1 MIELILKLNSF
12 SQLVAVCPTPNPDPG
27 PHQLFIKIVDLD
39 SVVFINIF
47 YIGEFS
53 TLRIGNGNLQF
64 SESQK
69 GFVNQSLEE
78 FISRCKELIH

>member
-1 MIELILKLNSF
+1 MIELILKLSSF
-12 SQLVAVCPTPNPDPG
+12 SQLVAVCSIPNPDPG
-27 PHQLFIKIVDLD
+27 PHQLFMKIVDLD

-47 YIGEFS
+47 YIREFS
-53 TLRIGNGNLQF
+53 ALRIGTGNLKF

-78 FISRCKELIH
+78 FISRCKDLIH

>member
-12 SQLVAVCPTPNPDPG
+12 SQLVAVCSTPNRDPG

-78 FISRCKELIH
+78 FISRCK

>member
-1 MIELILKLNSF
+1 MI
-12 SQLVAVCPTPNPDPG
+12 
-27 PHQLFIKIVDLD
+27 IVDLG

-47 YIGEFS
+47 YIMEFS
-53 TLRIGNGNLQF
+53 ALRIGTGNLKF

-78 FISRCKELIH
+78 FISKF